1 MPGPVGHEPL
11 ADIGAGTDRH
21 AQAVAGMLVDE
32 AQFGTQQTAALG
44 FIQAVDI
51 QYLAVSCRVVD
62 IPGGRFQ
69 TAGKH
74 VQQRALAGAGFAHD
88 AEDFPGPQIQR
99 NVLAADAAAVT
110 PRQLAGGKDGI
121 KIGIQEAHG
130 YFSSL
135 GAAVPPCPATR
146 RAQLSVSEQT
156 NMRVPASSMTISSR

>member
-51 QYLAVSCRVVD
+51 QHLAVGCRIMD
-62 IPGGRFQ
+62 MPGGRFQ
-69 TAGKH
+69 AAGKH

-88 AEDFPGPQIQR
+88 AEDFPGPQIQ
-99 NVLAADAAAVT
+99 
-110 PRQLAGGKDGI
+110 
-121 KIGIQEAHG
+121 
-130 YFSSL
+130 
-135 GAAVPPCPATR
+135 
-146 RAQLSVSEQT
+146 
-156 NMRVPASSMTISSR
+156 